1 VSYYNENWELKE
13 ETFDGYKARI
23 IQHECDHIDGILFT
37 DHVTPLKRRLLS
49 KKLQNI
55 SKGDVKA
62 DYKMKFP
69 ARKKAR

>member
-1 VSYYNENWELKE
+1 
-13 ETFDGYKARI
+13 
-23 IQHECDHIDGILFT
+23 
-37 DHVTPLKRRLLS
+37 LLS

-62 DYKMKFP
+62 DYKMRFP